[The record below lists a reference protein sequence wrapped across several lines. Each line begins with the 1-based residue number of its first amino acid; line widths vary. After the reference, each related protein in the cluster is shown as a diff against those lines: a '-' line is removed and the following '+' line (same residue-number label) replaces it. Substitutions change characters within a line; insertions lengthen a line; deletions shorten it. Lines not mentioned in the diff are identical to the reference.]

1 MHTFEVWAP
10 TPESVRVEVDG
21 ITHEMDRTDD
31 GWWRAEVDCDNRARY
46 GFVVDGET
54 LPDPRSPRQPY
65 PADAADPACR
75 SAGVAPGGEAAAGR
89 FGGNQSS

>member
-46 GFVVDGET
+46 GFVVDG
-54 LPDPRSPRQPY
+54 
-65 PADAADPACR
+65 
-75 SAGVAPGGEAAAGR
+75 
-89 FGGNQSS
+89 